1 MFEVM
6 NVMLVS
12 DDNFVF
18 LLLVSLWSLFES
30 NREIPIT
37 VYIISDNISKDN
49 IDKIYAIA
57 HKFKKV
63 LLL

>member
-37 VYIISDNISKDN
+37 V
-49 IDKIYAIA
+49 
-57 HKFKKV
+57 
-63 LLL
+63 